1 MRHLP
6 RDSGALVFLLGC
18 AIALGPLSTD
28 MYLPSLPILI
38 GLYDSNAATVQLT
51 LSVFLTG
58 FAVMQLVYGP
68 VSDRYG
74 RRPVLLAGTALYTLA
89 SIGCA
94 FAGSIE
100 WLILWRFLQALG
112 ACAGVVLG
120 RAIARDLYEGAAA
133 ARALSMM
140 AMVLGLTP
148 AVAPILGGYLHS
160 WFGWQ
165 ANFIAMAAAG
175 GLFGLSVLVFLPES
189 NQRRNPQATRIKPM
203 LANFATLARHGSYRG
218 YVACVAFSYGGMFAF
233 ISGSSFTLRTVFGI
247 SETMFGYC
255 FTLIVV
261 GYIMGG
267 FIGTRLTYR
276 LGVDRMLQLGAS
288 LCALG
293 GLIMALL
300 QVLNWSN
307 GGGWHWF
314 SLVGPM
320 MLFTMGVGLTMPQGQ
335 AGGLQPFPHMAGA
348 AASLMGFTQMTVGAI
363 TGIIVGHALNE
374 TALPLSVTMAVMGVS
389 TLLSY
394 QLIVRRHVKTAP
406 GDPG

>member
-1 MRHLP
+1 MRPLP
-6 RDSGALVFLLGC
+6 RESGALVFLLGC

-38 GLYDSNAATVQLT
+38 GLYDSTAATVQLT

-68 VSDRYG
+68 LSDRLG

-148 AVAPILGGYLHS
+148 AVAPIIGGYLHN

-165 ANFIAMAAAG
+165 ANFFAMAAAG
-175 GLFGLSVLVFLPES
+175 GLFGLCVLVLLPES

-203 LANFATLARHGSYRG
+203 LANFATLAHHGSYRG

-233 ISGSSFTLRTVFGI
+233 ISGSSFTLRTVFGV

-255 FTLIVV
+255 FVLIVI
-261 GYIMGG
+261 GYIIGG

-276 LGVDRMLQLGAS
+276 LGVDRMLQLGAT

-293 GLIMALL
+293 GLGMALL
-300 QVLNWSN
+300 QLLNWMN
-307 GGGWHWF
+307 GGGWHWI

-374 TALPLSVTMAVMGVS
+374 TALPLSLTMAVMGVA

-394 QLIVRRHVKTAP
+394 QLIVRRSVTAA
-406 GDPG
+406 D